1 MISFSSVPVLVSLLF
16 YGASSANVS
25 CAEEGKAYN
34 DSSITVPSY
43 LADAAA
49 CQAQCAAEPKCK
61 VFTYYS
67 NKQACWTQTENATL
81 LDLPNASLAAF
92 AISGPKICPGSQVD
106 TSESVVATDDDS
118 SSVSESAA
126 DGSKS
131 VVATDDDSSSV
142 SESAADGSTDKLED
156 STKPE
161 GAFPP
166 WVWLVGGAVLLIGV
180 GGAGMYYISDPK
192 HEQDTKNMLNDAST
206 TRGVALESADAPAS
220 TQATPAGLPRMVP
233 VPTISLPVPQGA
245 PVQQPVQYVSGPLS
259 PMAPQVLMPMQYMPV
274 QQGYE
279 YEMPNQPRPST
290 ASSMQQMPVYRLSQ
304 GYEQV

>member
-106 TSESVVATDDDS
+106 TSE
-118 SSVSESAA
+118 
-126 DGSKS
+126 S